1 MAENDEEEIEL
12 SDVEYEDEEEEMEC
26 ELVSEPAK
34 KLEPRSTPNT
44 VPDNITAVP
53 DVEHNIG
60 SKQPEKQ
67 KTKRPVELEEP
78 QKVSSPTNKKP
89 KPEKG
94 PTTSPISE
102 SNLKRPENNPK
113 SAATKKPI
121 IPEKPMTVKEP
132 IKIKPTEND
141 RESQA
146 DITLP
151 LPKAKK
157 PMTESKKP
165 DAKPQKKPK
174 ESDEEEIEPELV
186 SAPTPKKP
194 NLKLKDP

>member
-12 SDVEYEDEEEEMEC
+12 SDVEFEDEEEEMEC

-44 VPDNITAVP
+44 VSDNIATVP
-53 DVEHNIG
+53 DIEHDIK

-67 KTKRPVELEEP
+67 KTKRPAELEEP
-78 QKVSSPTNKKP
+78 QKVSSPTVKKP

-94 PTTSPISE
+94 STTSPISE

-113 SAATKKPI
+113 SPAIKKPVTS
-121 IPEKPMTVKEP
+121 EKPSIVKKP
-132 IKIKPTEND
+132 MKIKPTED
-141 RESQA
+141 GRESQA

-151 LPKAKK
+151 VPKAKK
-157 PMTESKKP
+157 PSTESKKP

-174 ESDEEEIEPELV
+174 EPDDEE
-186 SAPTPKKP
+186 
-194 NLKLKDP
+194 